1 MSYIDTNRN
10 NYAKDSETANLSF
23 KLRDLQQTYSI
34 YEHWQRDLRSDIRS
48 GGINAYGKDILDS
61 YAVQIRTNRERLN
74 ILSAEIKDVRKRL
87 KNAQRDWEKSHQD
100 MLIANWE
107 LGFREF
113 PGETSLLLN
122 VAGCPNHCE
131 GCHSE
136 YLRLHKGTPID
147 DMIRW
152 PNDRLI
158 FEQHYT
164 CIGIMGD
171 GGSFKDMFRLMIF
184 IKKFYKEQYN
194 KDIKFGWY
202 TGKDY
207 ADFSEN
213 GIAKYFDYVKIGHYD
228 EKYGPLDCATTN
240 QIMLKQTKPGVW
252 ENITKQMLP
261 KTI

>member
-1 MSYIDTNRN
+1 MKNPFNSNID
-10 NYAKDSETANLSF
+10 AANLSF
-23 KLRDLQQTYSI
+23 KLRDLQQTYAV
-34 YEHWQRDLRSDIRS
+34 YEDWQRCLRNDVRS
-48 GGINAYGKDILDS
+48 GELGPTELETYGI
-61 YAVQIRTNRERLN
+61 QIKMNRERLR
-74 ILSAEIKDVRKRL
+74 ILSNNIKNVRKSL
-87 KNAQRDWEKSHQD
+87 KTTQRIWDKEHQD

-136 YLRLHKGTPID
+136 YLRLHKGTSID
-147 DMIRW
+147 KIMSIKTDMI
-152 PNDRLI
+152 
-158 FEQHYT
+158 FEEQYT

-171 GGSFKDMFRLMIF
+171 GGSFKDMYRLIEF
-184 IKKFYKEQYN
+184 IKKFYKEYYN
-194 KDIKFGWY
+194 KEIKLGWY
-202 TGKDY
+202 SGKDY
-207 ADFSEN
+207 VDLSES
-213 GIAKYFDYVKIGHYD
+213 GIAQYFDYVKIGHYD

-240 QIMLKQTKPGVW
+240 QIMLKQTKPCIW

>member
-1 MSYIDTNRN
+1 MSYIDTNKN
-10 NYAKDSETANLSF
+10 NYANNSKAASISQ
-23 KLRDLQQTYSI
+23 KLRDLQQTYTI
-34 YEHWQRDLRSDIRS
+34 YEDWQRCLRNDVKS
-48 GGINAYGKDILDS
+48 GELEPAELETYGT
-61 YAVQIRTNRERLN
+61 QIRTNRERLRE
-74 ILSAEIKDVRKRL
+74 ISKEIKETRKWL
-87 KNAQRDWEKSHQD
+87 KNIQRKWEYEHQD

-136 YLRLHKGTPID
+136 YLRLHKGTSID
-147 DMIRW
+147 KIMSIKTDMI
-152 PNDRLI
+152 
-158 FEQHYT
+158 FEEQYT

-171 GGSFKDMFRLMIF
+171 GGSFKDMFRLMTF
-184 IKKFYKEQYN
+184 IKKFYKEYYN
-194 KDIKFGWY
+194 KEVKLGWY
-202 TGKDY
+202 SGKDY
-207 ADFSEN
+207 VDFSEN

-228 EKYGPLDCATTN
+228 SKYGPLDSPTTN
-240 QIMLKQTKPGVW
+240 QIMLKQTSKGVW